1 MTLFRDAAALDDS
14 AEAAATRFGDVDA
27 ETLVKDYWVTECLR
41 ILTREF
47 GEHFVFKGGTSLT
60 KAIRCVE
67 RFSEDVDMLVTSK
80 PHGVSFD
87 RLMKSMA
94 AAVTVETPLV
104 EVGTVS
110 TRNVKRNVSL
120 RYPTRHNRRYRP
132 EVLLEMGIRG
142 SDVPGHLDL
151 EIQPM
156 IAEVPGASFD
166 PEGYRDLMAFTVA
179 VLHPARTLW
188 EKVVLLHASVAVGTW
203 QRDRDPSRLVRHY
216 GDVEALLG
224 VDTVR
229 AVLSDGE
236 TRRLVDASV
245 RELSSVY
252 FDTVP
257 GVPAGGYAMS
267 RAFVPEDDY
276 RRFLDEHFDATVDSL
291 WAAGSRPSLQGVFD
305 AVAQSA
311 NLLDPAGP

>member
-41 ILTREF
+41 ILARDF

-67 RFSEDVDMLVTSK
+67 RFSEDVDILVTSK
-80 PHGVSFD
+80 PNGVSFD

-94 AAVTVETPLV
+94 SAVTVDTPLV
-104 EVGTVS
+104 EVDAVS

-120 RYPTRHNRRYRP
+120 RYPTRHDQRYRP

-156 IAEVPGASFD
+156 IAEVAGASFD
-166 PEGYRDLMAFTVA
+166 PEGYPDLQAFTVA

-188 EKVVLLHASVAVGTW
+188 EKVTLLHASVAAGAW
-203 QRDRDPSRLVRHY
+203 RRDKDPSRLVRHY
-216 GDVEALLG
+216 GDVHALLG
-224 VDTVR
+224 VQTVR
-229 AVLSDGE
+229 DVLSDGE
-236 TRRLVDASV
+236 TRRLIDSSV

-252 FDTVP
+252 FDAVP
-257 GVPAGGYAMS
+257 GAPAGGYAMS
-267 RAFVPEDDY
+267 SAFVPEDDY
-276 RRFLDEHFDATVDSL
+276 RRFLDEHFDATVDVL
-291 WAAGSRPSLQGVFD
+291 WATDSKPSLQGVFD
-305 AVAQSA
+305 VVAQSA
-311 NLLDPAGP
+311 NLLDPTGP